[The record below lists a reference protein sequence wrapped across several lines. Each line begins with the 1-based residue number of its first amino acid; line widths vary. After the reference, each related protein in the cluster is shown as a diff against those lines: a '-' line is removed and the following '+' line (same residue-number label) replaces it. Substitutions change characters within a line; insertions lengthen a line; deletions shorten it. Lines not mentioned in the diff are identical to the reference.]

1 MQREHL
7 CDSTSSFAR
16 DRPAGNSFVDGT
28 ICVQSAHICWRL
40 TTNPS
45 APDAKRLKPG
55 VALVVMGLH
64 ARREM
69 IEVAVRV
76 ALIALL
82 RKFSGL
88 TAWMD
93 SEHGFAL
100 FNTAT
105 WAPLASCAKAQA
117 RIPCRPHSTAPRRHT
132 AGMHSVPAISS
143 LPVMSAPR
151 SKPILY
157 GRRYD

>member
-1 MQREHL
+1 V
-7 CDSTSSFAR
+7 
-16 DRPAGNSFVDGT
+16 DRT
-28 ICVQSAHICWRL
+28 ICVHSAPICWRL

-45 APDAKRLKPG
+45 APNAKLLNPG

-76 ALIALL
+76 ALIARL

-100 FNTAT
+100 FNTST
-105 WAPLASCAKAQA
+105 WATPAACAKAQA
-117 RIPCRPHSTAPRRHT
+117 RIPPSRPHSTAPRPAT
-132 AGMHSVPAISS
+132 AST
-143 LPVMSAPR
+143 R
-151 SKPILY
+151 
-157 GRRYD
+157 